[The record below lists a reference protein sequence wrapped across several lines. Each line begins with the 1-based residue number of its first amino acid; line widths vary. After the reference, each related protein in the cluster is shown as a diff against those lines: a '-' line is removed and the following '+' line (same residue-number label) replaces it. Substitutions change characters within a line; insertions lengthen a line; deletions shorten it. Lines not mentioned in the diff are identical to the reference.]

1 MIKVRAAAE
10 RGKTQTNWLDG
21 NHTFSFNRYYD
32 PHWTGFRDLLVINED
47 YIAPGMGFG
56 THSHENMEIITLVIE
71 GALQHRD
78 STGGSG
84 VIRPGEVQKMSAG
97 TGVSHS
103 EMNASK
109 TEPAHLLQ
117 IWLQPEREG
126 IEPGYE
132 QKEFPEALKQGKLR
146 LIASPGG
153 ASGSVAVQQDAKL
166 YDAALAS
173 GDKVSYPLGEDR
185 YAWLQVIKGAISVGG
200 TLLQAGD
207 GAAIS
212 EENSLEIR
220 ASEAAEILLFD
231 LA

>member
-32 PHWTGFRDLLVINED
+32 PRWSGFRDLLVINED
-47 YIAPGMGFG
+47 RIAPGMGFG

-117 IWLQPEREG
+117 IWIQPEREG

-132 QKEFPEALKQGKLR
+132 QKEFPEAGKHGKLR
-146 LIASPGG
+146 LLASPGG
-153 ASGSVAVQQDAKL
+153 SSGSVTVQQDTKL
-166 YDAALAS
+166 YDVALAS
-173 GDKVSYPLGEDR
+173 GDEVSYQLGEDR
-185 YAWLQVIKGAISVGG
+185 YAWLQVIKGAVSVGD
-200 TLLQAGD
+200 TPLRAGD

-212 EENSLEIR
+212 AENSLEIR

>member
-32 PHWTGFRDLLVINED
+32 PRWTGFRDLLVINED
-47 YIAPGMGFG
+47 RIAPGMGFG

-117 IWLQPEREG
+117 IWIQPAREG
-126 IEPGYE
+126 INPGYE
-132 QKEFPEALKQGKLR
+132 QKEFSEASKQGKLR
-146 LIASPGG
+146 LVASPGG
-153 ASGSVAVQQDAKL
+153 VDGSVTVQQDAKL
-166 YDAALAS
+166 YDAALAN
-173 GDKVSYPLGEDR
+173 GDEVSYPLGGER
-185 YAWLQVIKGAISVGG
+185 HAWLQVIKGAVSVNN
-200 TLLQAGD
+200 TTLQAGD

-220 ASEAAEILLFD
+220 ANEAAEILLFD

>member
-32 PHWTGFRDLLVINED
+32 PRWTGFRDLLVINED
-47 YIAPGMGFG
+47 RIAPGMGFG

-103 EMNASK
+103 EMNASE

-117 IWLQPEREG
+117 IWIQPKREG
-126 IEPGYE
+126 INPGYE
-132 QKEFPEALKQGKLR
+132 QKEFSEASKQGKLR
-146 LIASPGG
+146 LVASPGG
-153 ASGSVAVQQDAKL
+153 VDGSVTIQQDAKL
-166 YDAALAS
+166 YDAALAP
-173 GDKVSYPLGEDR
+173 GDEVSYPLGEDR
-185 YAWLQVIKGAISVGG
+185 YAWLQVIKGASSVGG

-212 EENSLEIR
+212 EENSLDIR

>member
-32 PHWTGFRDLLVINED
+32 PRWTGFRDLLVINED
-47 YIAPGMGFG
+47 RIAPGMGFG

-103 EMNASK
+103 EMNASE

-117 IWLQPEREG
+117 IWIQPEREG
-126 IEPGYE
+126 IAPGYE
-132 QKEFPEALKQGKLR
+132 QKEFSEASKQGKLR
-146 LIASPGG
+146 LVASPGG
-153 ASGSVAVQQDAKL
+153 VDGSVTVQQDAKL

-212 EENSLEIR
+212 EENSLDIR